1 MQRSREGRRA
11 VGAWLRVSSGAH
23 GMISVGVAGWDYP
36 DWSGIVYPRGAS
48 RGFDRLAWVARF
60 LDVVEINSTFYRP
73 ANPRTAA
80 SWIRRVTKHPGFR
93 FTAKAHRT
101 WTHESWDDPT
111 GIVASTLTGLAPLRE
126 AGLLGAVLVQFP
138 QSFHFT
144 AQNIA
149 RLGRLLDATT
159 GWPIV
164 VEVRHIS
171 WDDDKAAVWMRDRSV
186 GWCVVDQPRI
196 GHATAPPRARVTA
209 EIAYMRLH
217 GRNEAAW
224 FDAGAGRDARYD
236 YLYPLSAL
244 RPLADAARGMGA
256 QAKALYVI
264 ANNHFRGQAFA
275 NALELRHLIQG
286 VAPEAP
292 EELVVAY
299 PDLRGLVSSKSS
311 RLF

>member
-1 MQRSREGRRA
+1 MT
-11 VGAWLRVSSGAH
+11 
-23 GMISVGVAGWDYP
+23 SVGVAGWDYP
-36 DWSGIVYPRGAS
+36 DWSGLVYPRGAS

-60 LDVVEINSTFYRP
+60 LDVVEINTTFYRP

-80 SWIRRVTKHPGFR
+80 SWIRRVAKHPGFR

-101 WTHESWDDPT
+101 WTHEPWDDPA
-111 GIVASTLTGLAPLRE
+111 GIVASTLDGLAPLRE

-138 QSFHFT
+138 QPFHFVP
-144 AQNIA
+144 QNTT
-149 RLGRLLDATT
+149 RLSRLLDAAQ

-171 WDDDKAAVWMRDRSV
+171 WDDDKAAAWMCERSA
-186 GWCVVDQPRI
+186 GWCVVDQPRV
-196 GHATAPPRARVTA
+196 GSSTAPPRARVTA
-209 EIAYMRLH
+209 EIAYLRLH

-236 YLYPLSAL
+236 YLYSLEML

-275 NALELRHLIQG
+275 NALQLRHLIQG
-286 VAPEAP
+286 VEPEAP
-292 EELVVAY
+292 EELVAAY
-299 PDLRGLVSSKSS
+299 PHLRDVVSSKPL

>member
-1 MQRSREGRRA
+1 MT
-11 VGAWLRVSSGAH
+11 
-23 GMISVGVAGWDYP
+23 SVGVAGWDYP
-36 DWSGIVYPRGAS
+36 DWSGIVYPRGAL

-60 LDVVEINSTFYRP
+60 LDVVEINTTFYRP
-73 ANPRTAA
+73 ANPRIAA
-80 SWIRRVTKHPGFR
+80 SWIRRVAEHPGFR

-101 WTHESWDDPT
+101 WTHEPWDDPA
-111 GIVASTLTGLAPLRE
+111 GIVAPTLAGLAPLLE
-126 AGLLGAVLVQFP
+126 AGLLGALLVQFP

-144 AQNIA
+144 PHSVT
-149 RLGRLLDATT
+149 RLGRLLDATL
-159 GWPIV
+159 GWPVV

-171 WDDDKAAVWMRDRSV
+171 WDNDRAAAWMRERGA

-209 EIAYMRLH
+209 EIAYLRLH

-224 FDAGAGRDARYD
+224 FDPDAGRNARYD
-236 YLYPLSAL
+236 YLYPMDAL

-256 QAKALYVI
+256 HANALYVI

-275 NALELRHLIQG
+275 NALQLKHLIQRIE
-286 VAPEAP
+286 PQAP
-292 EELVVAY
+292 EELVAAY
-299 PDLRGLVSSKSS
+299 PDLRDVVSSKRE

>member
-1 MQRSREGRRA
+1 MT
-11 VGAWLRVSSGAH
+11 
-23 GMISVGVAGWDYP
+23 SVGVAGWDYA
-36 DWSGIVYPRGAS
+36 DWSGTVYPRGAS

-60 LDVVEINSTFYRP
+60 LDVVEINATFYRP
-73 ANPRTAA
+73 ASPQAAA
-80 SWIRRVTKHPGFR
+80 SWIRRVAKHPGFR
-93 FTAKAHRT
+93 FTAKAHRS
-101 WTHESWDDPT
+101 WTHEPWDDPA
-111 GIVASTLTGLAPLRE
+111 GIVASTLQGLAPLRE

-144 AQNIA
+144 PSSTT
-149 RLGRLLDATT
+149 RLRRLLDATG

-171 WDDDKAAVWMRDRSV
+171 WDDDRAAAWMRERGA
-186 GWCVVDQPRI
+186 GWCVVDQPVI
-196 GHATAPPRARVTA
+196 GRATAPPRARVTA

-217 GRNEAAW
+217 GRNEASW

-236 YLYPLSAL
+236 YLYALETL

-275 NALELRHLIQG
+275 NALQLRHLIQG
-286 VAPEAP
+286 VEPDAPA
-292 EELVVAY
+292 ELIAAY
-299 PDLRGLVSSKSS
+299 PDLRDVVVAKPR

>member
-1 MQRSREGRRA
+1 MT
-11 VGAWLRVSSGAH
+11 
-23 GMISVGVAGWDYP
+23 SVGVAGWDYP

-60 LDVVEINSTFYRP
+60 LDVVEINATFYRP
-73 ANPRTAA
+73 ASQRATA
-80 SWIRRVTKHPGFR
+80 SWVRRAAKHPGFR
-93 FTAKAHRT
+93 FTAKAHRS
-101 WTHESWDDPT
+101 WTHEPWDDPA
-111 GIVASTLTGLAPLRE
+111 GIVAATLDGLAPLRE

-138 QSFHFT
+138 QSFHFISGNT
-144 AQNIA
+144 T
-149 RLGRLLDATT
+149 RLAHLLDAAR

-171 WDDDKAAVWMRDRSV
+171 WDDDKAAAWMLERGA

-196 GHATAPPRARVTA
+196 GRSTAPPRARVTA
-209 EIAYMRLH
+209 KIAYMRLH

-236 YLYPLSAL
+236 YLYSLETL
-244 RPLADAARGMGA
+244 RPLGDAARGMGA

-275 NALELRHLIQG
+275 NALQLRHLIQG
-286 VAPEAP
+286 VEPEAP
-292 EELVVAY
+292 EELVAAY
-299 PDLRGLVSSKSS
+299 PELREVVSTKLG